1 MNKAAIMAN
10 NAHAPDNERHAETLA
25 THFRRVRARSLQLVA
40 PLSAEDACVQ
50 AMPDTSPAKWHLAHV
65 TWFFE
70 TFVLES
76 REAPFRPF
84 HPAFRELFNS
94 YYNGIGKQFPRAE
107 RGLLTRPSLDQVLA
121 YRADVDARMEV
132 LLTSADASTRAT
144 IELGLHHEQQ
154 HQELLLMDIK
164 YLLSLNPL
172 APAYWN
178 DASSAKD
185 MASPMRWHNR
195 AAGLYDIGHDG
206 AGFHFDNE
214 TPRHPAWLSTHAVAS
229 RLVSNGEYLDFIRD
243 GGYQQASLWLA
254 DGWATRQRDA
264 WCAPLYWREMDGAW
278 FEFTLHGL
286 QPLKLDAPVCHVS
299 HYEADAYAQW
309 AAARLPTE
317 FEWEAAARHGQ
328 MREADNEA
336 DHLHPRASVSGAH
349 FDDLF
354 GAVWQWTRSAYL
366 PYPGFQAPPGAVGEY
381 NGKFMSNQ
389 MVLKGSCC
397 ATPAGHARATYRNFF
412 YAHQRWPFTGI
423 RLARDVN
430 E

>member
-1 MNKAAIMAN
+1 MASS
-10 NAHAPDNERHAETLA
+10 AREVIKQTSEDTLA
-25 THFRRVRARSLQLVA
+25 VRYARVRARSHELIA

-70 TFVLES
+70 TFVLEP
-76 REAPFRPF
+76 REPRFKPF

-94 YYNGIGKQFPRAE
+94 YYNAVGKQFPRAE
-107 RGLLTRPSLDQVLA
+107 RGLLTRPSLHEVLA
-121 YRADVDARMEV
+121 YRAAVDARMKT
-132 LLTSADASTRAT
+132 LLVTVDEQLSAI

-172 APAYWN
+172 APVYRE
-178 DASSAKD
+178 DATPANLV
-185 MASPMRWHNR
+185 ASEMRWR
-195 AAGLYDIGHDG
+195 VTPQGLVEIGHHG

-214 TPRHPAWLSTHAVAS
+214 TPRHAALLAPHALAS
-229 RLVSNGEYLDFIRD
+229 RLVSNGEYLAFMRD
-243 GGYQQASLWLA
+243 GGYQRAALWLA
-254 DGWATRQRDA
+254 DAWSTRQREA
-264 WCAPLYWREMDGAW
+264 WRAPQYWREVDGAW
-278 FEFTLHGL
+278 FEFTLSGL
-286 QPLKLDAPVCHVS
+286 RPLDLAAPVCHVS

-309 AAARLPTE
+309 AEARLPTE
-317 FEWEAAARHGQ
+317 FEWEAAAAHSAVTAA
-328 MREADNEA
+328 ADEIE
-336 DHLHPRASVSGAH
+336 HLHPRATVGCAD

-366 PYPGFQAPPGAVGEY
+366 PYPGFKAPLGAVGEY

-397 ATPAGHARATYRNFF
+397 ATPPGHARASYRNFF
-412 YAHQRWPFTGI
+412 YAQQRWAFAGI
-423 RLARDVN
+423 RLARDL
-430 E
+430 

>member
-1 MNKAAIMAN
+1 MARP
-10 NAHAPDNERHAETLA
+10 APATTPHAQDTLA
-25 THFRRVRARSLQLVA
+25 QRYQRIRTRSLTLIA

-70 TFVLES
+70 TFVLEA
-76 REAPFRPF
+76 REPHFKAF

-94 YYNGIGKQFPRAE
+94 YYNGVGRQFPRPQ
-107 RGLLTRPSLDQVLA
+107 RGLLTRPSLADVLA
-121 YRADVDARMEV
+121 YRADVDARMVEV
-132 LLTSADASTRAT
+132 IAAADATTRGL

-172 APAYWN
+172 APAYRD
-178 DASSAKD
+178 DATA
-185 MASPMRWHNR
+185 ASPPATPLRWQSG
-195 AAGLYDIGHDG
+195 AAGIVAIGHDG

-214 TPRHPAWLSTHAVAS
+214 TPRHEVLLAPHALAS
-229 RLVSNGEYLDFIRD
+229 RLVTNGEYLAFMGD
-243 GGYQQASLWLA
+243 GGYADARLWLA

-264 WCAPLYWREMDGAW
+264 WQAPQYWQEVDGAW
-278 FEFTLHGL
+278 FEFTLTGL
-286 QPLKLDAPVCHVS
+286 RPLDLLAPVCHVS

-309 AAARLPTE
+309 ADARLPSE
-317 FEWEAAARHGQ
+317 FEWEAAAAGATV
-328 MREADNEA
+328 REARDEA
-336 DHLHPRASVSGAH
+336 AHLHPRATIGAH
-349 FDDLF
+349 GLDDLF

-366 PYPGFQAPPGAVGEY
+366 PYPGFKAPAGAVGEY

-397 ATPAGHARATYRNFF
+397 ATPVGHARASYRNFF
-412 YAHQRWPFTGI
+412 YAHQRWPFTGV
-423 RLARDVN
+423 RLARDA
-430 E
+430 

>member
-1 MNKAAIMAN
+1 MASP
-10 NAHAPDNERHAETLA
+10 APATTPHPQDTLA
-25 THFRRVRARSLQLVA
+25 QRYQRIRARSLSLIA

-70 TFVLES
+70 TFVLEA
-76 REAPFRPF
+76 REPHFKAF

-94 YYNGIGKQFPRAE
+94 YYNGVGKQFPRPQ
-107 RGLLTRPSLDQVLA
+107 RGLLTRPSLQDVLA
-121 YRADVDARMEV
+121 YRAAVDARMV
-132 LLTSADASTRAT
+132 AVIAAADTAT
-144 IELGLHHEQQ
+144 QSLIELGLHHEQQ

-172 APAYWN
+172 APAYR
-178 DASSAKD
+178 DGPAAISSPA
-185 MASPMRWHNR
+185 APLRWQ
-195 AAGLYDIGHDG
+195 AGADGIVAVGHDG

-214 TPRHPAWLSTHAVAS
+214 TPRHEALLAPHALAS
-229 RLVSNGEYLDFIRD
+229 RLVTNGEYLAFMRD
-243 GGYQQASLWLA
+243 GGYADARLWLA

-264 WCAPLYWREMDGAW
+264 WRAPQYWREVDGAW
-278 FEFTLHGL
+278 FEFTLTGL
-286 QPLKLDAPVCHVS
+286 HSLDLHAPVCHVS

-309 AAARLPTE
+309 ADARLPTE
-317 FEWEAAARHGQ
+317 FEWEAAAVGAAV
-328 MREADNEA
+328 REARDEA
-336 DHLHPRASVSGAH
+336 AHLHPCATARGNGLDGL
-349 FDDLF
+349 DDLF

-366 PYPGFQAPPGAVGEY
+366 PYPGFKAPAGAVGEY

-397 ATPAGHARATYRNFF
+397 ATPVGHARASYRNFF

-423 RLARDVN
+423 RLARDV
-430 E
+430 